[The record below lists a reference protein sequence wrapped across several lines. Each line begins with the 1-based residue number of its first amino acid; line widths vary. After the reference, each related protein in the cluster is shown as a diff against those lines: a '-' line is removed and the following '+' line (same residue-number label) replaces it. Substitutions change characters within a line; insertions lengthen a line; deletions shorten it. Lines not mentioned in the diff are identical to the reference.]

1 MLLVVT
7 PYVSGPVLEVLGLRL
22 YLYALALLFFT
33 PLCCYGDGEEG
44 SREDSPKGKM
54 KLSHEDRWLW
64 LGISPGEL
72 MLSRT
77 LTCAFHQ
84 EVLQGDERSL
94 CLGKVLR
101 KEEIKRNNC

>member
-7 PYVSGPVLEVLGLRL
+7 PYVSGSVLEVLGLRL

-64 LGISPGEL
+64 LGISPG
-72 MLSRT
+72 
-77 LTCAFHQ
+77 ADA
-84 EVLQGDERSL
+84 LQDPYLCIPSAGAARRREESL
-94 CLGKVLR
+94 PR
-101 KEEIKRNNC
+101 EDA